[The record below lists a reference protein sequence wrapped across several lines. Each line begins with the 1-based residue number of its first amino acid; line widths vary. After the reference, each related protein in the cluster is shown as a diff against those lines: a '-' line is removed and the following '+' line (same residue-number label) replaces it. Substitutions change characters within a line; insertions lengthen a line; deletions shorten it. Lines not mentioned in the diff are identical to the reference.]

1 MVDYSN
7 GLGHKTFFDWS
18 QIGLA
23 MGRQTT
29 NFYLNHFMSLIKLKI
44 KIIGYSNEICH
55 DLRAPTKML
64 SVYTYKI
71 IYPYFS

>member
-1 MVDYSN
+1 M
-7 GLGHKTFFDWS
+7 GLGIKFFL
-18 QIGLA
+18 IGLSNRLGH
-23 MGRQTT
+23 GRQT
-29 NFYLNHFMSLIKLKI
+29 NFYLSHFMGLIKLKI